1 MDLINKFISII
12 FHLDKHLNWLIG
24 EFGIWTYLVL
34 FLIIFCETGLVVTPI
49 LPGDSML
56 FAVGAIIST
65 GALSLKWTLLLLTAA
80 AILGD
85 TVNYRIGN
93 YIGPKAFHNE
103 KSRFFSKKHLETT
116 HNFYK
121 KHGGVTII
129 IARFIPI
136 IRTFAPF
143 VAGIGQMSYSRF
155 LLYNIC
161 GGILWINMLVL
172 AGYFFGK
179 IPFVKK
185 NFSLVII
192 AIIIISIIPGIVEYF
207 RQRSHKSKQ

>member
-85 TVNYRIGN
+85 TVNYWIGN

-207 RQRSHKSKQ
+207 RQRS

>member
-85 TVNYRIGN
+85 TVNYWIGN

>member
-1 MDLINKFISII
+1 
-12 FHLDKHLNWLIG
+12 
-24 EFGIWTYLVL
+24 
-34 FLIIFCETGLVVTPI
+34 
-49 LPGDSML
+49 
-56 FAVGAIIST
+56 
-65 GALSLKWTLLLLTAA
+65 LSAA

-85 TVNYRIGN
+85 TVNYWICN

-103 KSRFFSKKHLETT
+103 NSRFFNKKHLETT
-116 HNFYK
+116 HNFYQ
-121 KHGGVTII
+121 KHGGITII
-129 IARFIPI
+129 IARFMPI

-143 VAGIGQMSYSRF
+143 VAGIGKMSYSRF

-172 AGYFFGK
+172 AGYFFGN

-192 AIIIISIIPGIVEYF
+192 AIIIISIIPGIVEYL
-207 RQRSHKSKQ
+207 RQRAHNKSKQ